1 MKAAT
6 LVLLVTG
13 WLFSLAHVL
22 RAQET
27 NPDTSCTPALGADD
41 EVMVTARTYQAFWVK
56 AYEECMK
63 SFVEPFPGTEVVP
76 GAEKLCR
83 DVVKKAV
90 EHKRQDIADAATLQL
105 EAFKYT
111 RENLSRERAKRT
123 KPSDAKL
130 QELYGEN
137 AAGVTDGF
145 LLKGFQIS
153 TLRFSRLLGPTHI
166 TEKEIRAMEDFDL
179 QDALARA
186 RTAEALADNDNDIQ
200 EHIIRVKNDD
210 TLRFDDTKLKT
221 IDELKALLPEKISR
235 AAKVGK
241 AIRITL
247 EADEQAKYNH
257 IVDVMNVLAA
267 VEITNV
273 TLTITNKEKSL
284 P

>member
-6 LVLLVTG
+6 LALLVTG
-13 WLFSLAHVL
+13 WLFSLTVL
-22 RAQET
+22 QHAQET
-27 NPDTSCTPALGADD
+27 KPDTSCAPALGADD
-41 EVMVTARTYQAFWVK
+41 EVVVAARAYQTFWVK

-63 SFVEPFPGTEVVP
+63 SAVEPFPSAEIIP
-76 GAEKLCR
+76 GAEKLCQ

-123 KPSDAKL
+123 KPSNAKL

-137 AAGVTDGF
+137 ATGVTDGF

-153 TLRFSRLLGPTHI
+153 TLRFNRLLGSTHI

-179 QDALARA
+179 QDALAGA
-186 RTAEALADNDNDIQ
+186 RPADAQAGNGKDIQ
-200 EHIIRVKNDD
+200 EHVIRVKNDD
-210 TLRFDDTKLKT
+210 TLRLDGTKIET
-221 IDELKALLPEKISR
+221 VDELKAPLQERISR

-241 AIRITL
+241 TVRITL
-247 EADEQAKYNH
+247 GTDEQAKYNRV
-257 IVDVMNVLAA
+257 VDVMNILAA
-267 VEITNV
+267 VKITNV
-273 TLTITNKEKSL
+273 TFTVAD
-284 P
+284 